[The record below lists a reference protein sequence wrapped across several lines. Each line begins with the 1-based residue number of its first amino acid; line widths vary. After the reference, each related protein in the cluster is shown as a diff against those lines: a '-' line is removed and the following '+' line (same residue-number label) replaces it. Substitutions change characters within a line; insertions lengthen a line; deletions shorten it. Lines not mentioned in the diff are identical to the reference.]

1 MTSSSTVTT
10 TIAFLAMLL
19 AVAGLYHSFVQ
30 PSDTKNLGKGHSIDI
45 GYCKGSGPNFV
56 DIKSITVD
64 GKLKGKETVT
74 INVDIDVVETE
85 YIEKVHVKAKYG
97 FIVVK
102 DEDIQVDQ
110 EVTEGPVVGSKTV
123 TLPSFPGGKYSGE
136 IKFYDK
142 DGNDIQCN
150 TFTVHTD

>member
-1 MTSSSTVTT
+1 MTSSTTVTT

-19 AVAGLYHSFVQ
+19 AVAGLYHSFTS
-30 PSDTKNLGKGHSIDI
+30 PDASFGLGNSIDI

-74 INVDIDVVETE
+74 INVDLNVVKTE
-85 YIEKVHVKAKYG
+85 YLEKVHVKAKYG
-97 FIVVK
+97 IIVVK
-102 DEDIQVDQ
+102 NEDIPVGK
-110 EVTEGPVVGSKTV
+110 EITEGPVTGSKTV

-136 IKFYDK
+136 ITFYDK
-142 DGNDIQCN
+142 DNKELQCN
-150 TFTVHTD
+150 TFTVRTD